1 MKRFAFLLLVIIFIL
16 LLFSITVTADTRI
29 LNQKISDCE
38 NGRELHEIVEQG
50 EKVQAKITVLIEEDQ
65 ELILYTHLQNPSFYL
80 GEEKLSE
87 NSSIK
92 FILEPGTHNL
102 RVIGVVPI
110 GEVVDGQMIT
120 LLGSDAI
127 SCYLTT
133 AITTPFI
140 LKTTAYIYAIILGSI
155 AAIFAALIVFLLT
168 RRRMKQIKTG
178 ATKKNKD
185 LRERI
190 RDIVKNYLEVIAP
203 NLNLKQREQAKVLM
217 KELDGLLKWQ

>member
-1 MKRFAFLLLVIIFIL
+1 MKQIVSILILSIIFLSLISL
-16 LLFSITVTADTRI
+16 TATADTRI
-29 LNQKISDCE
+29 LSQKISDCE
-38 NGRELHEIVEQG
+38 NGRELYKEVEQG

-80 GEEKLSE
+80 AEKKLSD
-87 NSSIK
+87 NSSLK
-92 FILEPGTHNL
+92 LTLYPGTHIL

-110 GEVVDGQMIT
+110 GEVVDGQIIT

-133 AITTPFI
+133 TITTPYI
-140 LKTTAYIYAIILGSI
+140 LKNTAYSYAIALGSTG
-155 AAIFAALIVFLLT
+155 AIFAALIVYFLT
-168 RRRMKQIKTG
+168 RRRMKQVKTG
-178 ATKKNKD
+178 ATRKNKEQ
-185 LRERI
+185 RERI
-190 RDIVKNYLEVIAP
+190 RGIVKNYLEVIAP